1 MNQVVQY
8 NADAFALDFSGV
20 PDFGDYE
27 SDLSQGLQGYAARN
41 TVSLKNSWFMLNKAD
56 GTTINCGNQTFR
68 AIIIAS
74 NPKQSKS
81 YFTGTF
87 SSDDSELA
95 CASTNGI
102 APNKYITDKQL
113 ADNGCG
119 PTCAKCRWNVKGS
132 SPDGKFKACG
142 DRQHIVILPE
152 ADLATPYA
160 MSLSITALIALKN
173 YVSALNQQA
182 KVHGKKAPLEFILT
196 EMFFEA
202 FDANGKAYPQPR
214 LNFRALGFVSPNVM
228 EQVKVLRTNQE
239 VLRLAYNDEESIA
252 QLRTAEDMMGFSA
265 TPAPSVFNAPGAADF
280 AFGGNAPQN
289 APVVQQAPPVMQ
301 QPAAPAWGQQQ
312 APQVAPPVMQQS
324 AAPAWGQQQA
334 PQVAP
339 PVMQQSAAPAAP
351 AMSPAEALKA
361 KIAARTQQG

>member
-1 MNQVVQY
+1 MNQVVQH

-41 TVSLKNSWFMLNKAD
+41 EVSLKNSWFMLNKAD
-56 GTTINCGNQTFR
+56 GTTLNCGNQTFR

-87 SSDDSELA
+87 GSDDSKLA
-95 CASTNGI
+95 CSSTNGI
-102 APNKYITDKQL
+102 APNKYVTDQQL

-132 SPDGKFKACG
+132 STDGKSKACS
-142 DRQHIVILPE
+142 DRLHIVVLPE
-152 ADLATPYA
+152 ADPATPYA

-202 FDANGKAYPQPR
+202 FDANGKAHPQPR
-214 LNFRALGFVSPNVM
+214 LNFRALGFVPPNVM

-252 QLRTAEDMMGFSA
+252 QLRTAEDMMGVSA

-280 AFGGNAPQN
+280 AFGGNVQQPPVMQQQ
-289 APVVQQAPPVMQ
+289 APVVQQAPQAAPPVMQ
-301 QPAAPAWGQQQ
+301 QPAAPAWGQQ
-312 APQVAPPVMQQS
+312 APQATPPVMQQQ
-324 AAPAWGQQQA
+324 APVVQQA
-334 PQVAP
+334 PQ
-339 PVMQQSAAPAAP
+339 AAP